1 MSDFLPS
8 ARRLLVWG
16 AGELGGQVARR
27 WAEAGGEVLGFTAGE
42 SRHEGLR
49 RSGVEPRSGPATKE
63 VRADDVLLLT
73 LPGTDRQI
81 MAVDSL
87 RSAGEPPARV
97 ALVSSTGF
105 YGSAGGKVSAGSR
118 PGTDARSG
126 RIAALYR
133 NGRGPLASYQRR
145 GTAPDGPPDK
155 TLALIHYDDAATAT
169 FAALS
174 HASPAPS
181 YLCVVP
187 PCPTRADF
195 YQAAA
200 VVNELELPFFTT
212 PLGRPPAEYDTTR
225 TRNDLLPEPAY
236 PKWQAALV
244 P

>member
-1 MSDFLPS
+1 MLFRSWAPHGVVL
-8 ARRLLVWG
+8 RM
-16 AGELGGQVARR
+16 GG
-27 WAEAGGEVLGFTAGE
+27 
-42 SRHEGLR
+42 
-49 RSGVEPRSGPATKE
+49 
-63 VRADDVLLLT
+63 
-73 LPGTDRQI
+73 
-81 MAVDSL
+81 
-87 RSAGEPPARV
+87 
-97 ALVSSTGF
+97 
-105 YGSAGGKVSAGSR
+105 
-118 PGTDARSG
+118 
-126 RIAALYR
+126 LYR